1 MTGRVRAFAWLLTAG
16 IFAAA
21 ILYAVPVAAPPPI
34 PMRTQGHAFD
44 QAGAPLPFAT
54 PIRAFVDGVDYSNDP
69 RVLDGAGS
77 YAILIAGNSK
87 DNANVSD
94 TPTVQEGA
102 NLGDPVIY
110 AAGDFT
116 TRTDVFRETVLWSP
130 GTVQMTNLHVGSN
143 ATTPEPLKIEG
154 LVTQPARGGNQFVYL
169 CNPTAGSVSLSAYYL
184 ETDARGTYHGSSLSL
199 SGVLNPAST
208 VRQDLPLPT
217 WLTAT
222 GDALK

>member
-16 IFAAA
+16 IFAAG

-34 PMRTQGHAFD
+34 PMRTQGQAFSE
-44 QAGAPLPFAT
+44 GGTPLPFAT

-102 NLGDPVIY
+102 NLGDPVSY
-110 AAGDFT
+110 
-116 TRTDVFRETVLWSP
+116 
-130 GTVQMTNLHVGSN
+130 
-143 ATTPEPLKIEG
+143 
-154 LVTQPARGGNQFVYL
+154 
-169 CNPTAGSVSLSAYYL
+169 TAGGFVASTGAVQATRSRR
-184 ETDARGTYHGSSLSL
+184 RGTPRL
-199 SGVLNPAST
+199 PKIASRAHT
-208 VRQDLPLPT
+208 ETPQP
-217 WLTAT
+217 
-222 GDALK
+222 